1 MWCSFIDLFDA
12 KAKKKKQKKSPG
24 TIRNHILKKNIYNQ
38 YMCIEG
44 HRNTSSHE
52 YILKGVQKYFFFVL
66 SIWKEY
72 WIYFS
77 AATVYHRF
85 DNFRVRLADELSR
98 HCRIENSSVW
108 NLSLLSH
115 ASLFLC
121 YLLAVTV
128 MGWNSFKAILWIWI
142 GKKNGLNNWVAVTT
156 VAM

>member
-1 MWCSFIDLFDA
+1 
-12 KAKKKKQKKSPG
+12 
-24 TIRNHILKKNIYNQ
+24 
-38 YMCIEG
+38 MCIEG

-98 HCRIENSSVW
+98 HCRIENSSV
-108 NLSLLSH
+108 
-115 ASLFLC
+115 
-121 YLLAVTV
+121 
-128 MGWNSFKAILWIWI
+128 
-142 GKKNGLNNWVAVTT
+142 
-156 VAM
+156 